1 MANVSFKRGLSTALS
16 NVAVEDGVFYL
27 TTDTNRLYVGQ
38 GSKLAELNQSVTTY
52 ATWAD
57 MEASAPKQKGQ
68 FYYAIQENVL
78 ACYLPELNKWQQIN
92 PDHNDNDDTYVSSL
106 SVGSA
111 DKSETGKLKYTI
123 TVDQRTKHQGKA
135 ETTVTPNITGKLEI
149 SSEDL
154 DAITPDITVGV
165 ASNAIAGNDNGF
177 VLKTTGT
184 GADADTNIAIVGG
197 DNVNISRSGNGK
209 TITIK
214 STDTNTTYNLLS
226 NAGDA
231 KITLHGSDNADRTV
245 SFVGAQQIE
254 VSGANEREIAI
265 KHKDSPVTA
274 GSYNSSTEISTDN
287 KFTVPSFTVDQQG
300 HITSASTNE
309 LTIPTP
315 HDTKTSIKSVSAGDD
330 GRIGITYAQ
339 DNEEHTVYSNADLYY
354 KITVDGTTET
364 TIKNQG
370 SLGKFYSSSKVD
382 ELIRQAAANMN
393 AMTYKGVVASDT
405 FADAVA
411 GAQKGDTY
419 KANGEIV
426 IGSQTTKTGD
436 LIIYKGDDL
445 ADGSAPANTD
455 FDVISSGDE
464 IDSQFELS
472 GTNNTIALTN
482 TTKDNTPAG
491 SVSVS
496 GTDGILA
503 QVTNNTLSIKHTNTI
518 ATGAGSV
525 GESSNVS
532 PAAGNSFTVP
542 SISYDAQGHI
552 TSASN
557 ITVTLP
563 ADRDTTYLL
572 GTTIG
577 DDNYD
582 AYINLTPAAGSGAAV
597 TSAKFKAGANIA
609 ITGSG
614 TKITVAHSGPGDA
627 TGNIVGNNTTTTLG
641 YSGTFKVPKITK
653 DVNGHIVSA
662 EDVELTLPKEVAIP
676 TIHYTGTTTKPK
688 DANRVIMSSSLTVG
702 NSAAKTYSPSIS
714 SSTLTLSANGNDI
727 TMDLEWGSF

>member
-16 NVAVEDGVFYL
+16 NITVEDGVFYL
-27 TTDTNRLYVGQ
+27 TTDTHRLYVGQ
-38 GSKLAELNQSVTTY
+38 GSNLAELNQSVTTY

-57 MEASAPKQKGQ
+57 MEANAPKQEGQ

-92 PDHNDNDDTYVSSL
+92 PDHNDNDDTYISSL

-111 DKSETGKLKYTI
+111 DKSENGKLKYTI
-123 TVDQRTKHQGKA
+123 TVGQKTKHQGKA
-135 ETTVTPNITGKLEI
+135 ETTVTPNITGQLEI

-154 DAITPDITVGV
+154 NAITPDITVGV

-254 VSGANEREIAI
+254 VSGANEHEIAI
-265 KHKDSPVTA
+265 KHKNSTVTA
-274 GSYNSSTEISTDN
+274 GNYNSSTKITNN

-315 HDTKTSIKSVSAGDD
+315 HDTKTSIKSISAGEN
-330 GRIGITYAQ
+330 GKITIVYAE
-339 DNEEHTVYSNADLYY
+339 DAEEHTVSSNADLYY

-370 SLGKFYSSSKVD
+370 SLGKFYSSDKVD

-405 FADAVA
+405 FATTVV

-426 IGSQTTKTGD
+426 IGSQTAKTGD

-445 ADGSAPANTD
+445 ADSSAPSNAN
-455 FDVISSGDE
+455 FDIIPSGDE
-464 IDSQFELS
+464 IDSQFALS
-472 GTNNTIALTN
+472 GTGNKIVLTN
-482 TTKDNTPAG
+482 TTSKNPAG

-496 GTDGILA
+496 GSNGINA
-503 QVTNNTLSIKHTNTI
+503 EVTGNTLSIKHTNAI
-518 ATGAGSV
+518 SAGSV
-525 GESSNVS
+525 GASSNVS
-532 PAAGNSFTVP
+532 PAAGESFTIP

-552 TSASN
+552 TSANN

-563 ADRDTTYLL
+563 ADKDTTYSL
-572 GTTIG
+572 GTAAG
-577 DDNYD
+577 DAKYN
-582 AYINLTPAAGSGAAV
+582 AYINLTQAGSSGAAV

-614 TKITVAHSGPGDA
+614 TEITVAHSGPGNA
-627 TGNIVGNNTTTTLG
+627 ISNVGNNTTTTLG
-641 YSGTFKVPKITK
+641 YSGKFKVPKITK
-653 DVNGHIVSA
+653 DANGHIVSF
-662 EDVELTLPKEVAIP
+662 EDIELTLPKEVAIP
-676 TIHYTGTTTKPK
+676 TMNYAGTTTLS
-688 DANRVIMSSSLTVG
+688 ANRVTMSSSLTVG
-702 NSAAKTYSPSIS
+702 GSAAQTYSPSIG
-714 SSTLTLSANGNDI
+714 SSTLKLSTNGNAI

>member
-38 GSKLAELNQSVTTY
+38 GSNLAELNQSVTTY

-57 MEASAPKQKGQ
+57 MEKNAPKQKGQ

-106 SVGSA
+106 TVA
-111 DKSETGKLKYTI
+111 PVDTSETGKLKYAITI
-123 TVDQRTKHQGKA
+123 GQKTKHQGKG
-135 ETTVTPNITGKLEI
+135 ESTVTPDITGQLEI
-149 SSEDL
+149 SSADL
-154 DAITPDITVGV
+154 NAIASHVAVGVAADAIT
-165 ASNAIAGNDNGF
+165 GNENGF
-177 VLKTTGT
+177 VLKTTGS

-197 DNVNISRSGNGK
+197 ENVNVGRSENGK

-214 STDTNTTYNLLS
+214 S
-226 NAGDA
+226 
-231 KITLHGSDNADRTV
+231 
-245 SFVGAQQIE
+245 
-254 VSGANEREIAI
+254 
-265 KHKDSPVTA
+265 
-274 GSYNSSTEISTDN
+274 
-287 KFTVPSFTVDQQG
+287 
-300 HITSASTNE
+300 
-309 LTIPTP
+309 
-315 HDTKTSIKSVSAGDD
+315 HDTKTSIKSVSAGND
-330 GRIGITYAQ
+330 GRIGVTYAQ
-339 DNEEHTVYSNADLYY
+339 DKEEHTVYSNAELYY

-364 TIKNQG
+364 TINNQG
-370 SLGKFYSSSKVD
+370 SLGKFYSSDKVD

-464 IDSQFELS
+464 IDSQFKLS

-482 TTKDNTPAG
+482 TTKGNTPAG

-496 GTDGILA
+496 GADGISA
-503 QVTNNTLSIKHTNTI
+503 EVAGNALSIKHTNAI
-518 ATGAGSV
+518 SAGSV
-525 GESSNVS
+525 GESGNVS
-532 PAAGNSFTVP
+532 PAAGNSFTIP

-557 ITVTLP
+557 VTVTLP

-582 AYINLTPAAGSGAAV
+582 AYINLTPAGSSGAGV

-614 TKITVAHSGPGDA
+614 TEITVAHSGPGDA
-627 TGNIVGNNTTTTLG
+627 TGNVIGNNTKTALD
-641 YSGTFKVPKITK
+641 YESKFIIPKITK
-653 DVNGHIVSA
+653 DANGHIVSA
-662 EDVELTLPKEVAIP
+662 EDVELTLPKAVAIP
-676 TIHYTGTTTKPK
+676 TISYAGTTTKPT

-702 NSAAKTYSPSIS
+702 NSAVKTYSPSIG
-714 SSTLTLSANGNDI
+714 SSTLKLSTDGDNI

>member
-16 NVAVEDGVFYL
+16 NVTVEDGVFYL

-38 GSKLAELNQSVTTY
+38 GSNLAELNQSVTTY

-57 MEASAPKQKGQ
+57 MEANAPKQKGQ

-92 PDHNDNDDTYVSSL
+92 PDHNDNDDTYISSFT
-106 SVGSA
+106 VA
-111 DKSETGKLKYTI
+111 PVDTSETGKLKYAITI
-123 TVDQRTKHQGKA
+123 GQKTKHHGKE
-135 ETTVTPNITGKLEI
+135 ETTVTPDITGQLEI
-149 SSEDL
+149 SSADL
-154 DAITPDITVGV
+154 NAIASHVAVGVAADAIT
-165 ASNAIAGNDNGF
+165 GNENGF
-177 VLKTTGT
+177 VLKTTGS
-184 GADADTNIAIVGG
+184 GADANTNIAIVGG
-197 DNVNISRSGNGK
+197 NNVNIGRSEDGK
-209 TITIK
+209 TITIN
-214 STDTNTTYNLLS
+214 STDNNTTYDLLS

-231 KITLHGSDNADRTV
+231 KITLHGSDNDDKTV

-300 HITSASTNE
+300 HITSATTNE
-309 LTIPTP
+309 LTIPAS
-315 HDTKTSIKSVSAGDD
+315 HDTKTSINSVSAGND
-330 GRIGITYAQ
+330 GKISITYAQ
-339 DNEEHTVYSNADLYY
+339 DKEEHTVYSNADLYY

-370 SLGKFYSSSKVD
+370 SLGKFYSSDKVD

-405 FADAVA
+405 FATTVA

-426 IGSQTTKTGD
+426 IGSQTAKTGD

-445 ADGSAPANTD
+445 ADGSAPENTD

-464 IDSQFELS
+464 IDSQFALS
-472 GTNNTIALTN
+472 GTGNAIVLTN
-482 TTKDNTPAG
+482 TTNKNNPAAG

-496 GTDGILA
+496 GADGISA
-503 QVTNNTLSIKHTNTI
+503 EVAGNALSIKHTNAI
-518 ATGAGSV
+518 SAGSV
-525 GESSNVS
+525 GESGNVS
-532 PAAGNSFTVP
+532 PAAGNSFTIP
-542 SISYDAQGHI
+542 NISYDAQGHI

-557 ITVTLP
+557 VTVTLP

-582 AYINLTPAAGSGAAV
+582 AYINLTPVGSSGEGV
-597 TSAKFKAGANIA
+597 TSAKFKAGANIV

-614 TKITVAHSGPGDA
+614 TEITVAHSGPGDA
-627 TGNIVGNNTTTTLG
+627 TSEVIGNNTKTTLG
-641 YSGTFKVPKITK
+641 YSGKFKVPKITK
-653 DVNGHIVSA
+653 DANGHIVSA
-662 EDVELTLPKEVAIP
+662 EDVELTLPEGVDYA
-676 TIHYTGTTTKPK
+676 GTTKL
-688 DANRVIMSSSLTVG
+688 DANRVTMSSSLTVG
-702 NSAAKTYSPSIS
+702 NSAAKTYSPSIG
-714 SSTLTLSANGNDI
+714 SSTLKLSANGNDI

>member
-16 NVAVEDGVFYL
+16 TVAVEDGVFYL

-135 ETTVTPNITGKLEI
+135 ETTVTPNITGQLEI

-214 STDTNTTYNLLS
+214 STDTNTTYDLLS

-231 KITLHGSDNADRTV
+231 NITLHGSDNADRTV

-265 KHKDSPVTA
+265 KHKDSPVTV
-274 GSYNSSTEISTDN
+274 GDYNSSIDGN
-287 KFTVPSFTVDQQG
+287 KITVPSFTVNQQG

-315 HDTKTSIKSVSAGDD
+315 HDTKTSITSVSAGDD
-330 GRIGITYAQ
+330 GRISIVYAQ

-354 KITVDGTTET
+354 KITVDGNTDTV
-364 TIKNQG
+364 INNQG
-370 SLGKFYSSSKVD
+370 SLGTFYSSSKVD

-405 FADAVA
+405 FATTVA

-426 IGSQTTKTGD
+426 IGNQTAKTGD

-455 FDVISSGDE
+455 FDIIPSGDE
-464 IDSQFELS
+464 IDSQFALS
-472 GTNNTIALTN
+472 GTGNKIVLTN
-482 TTKDNTPAG
+482 TTNKNPAG

-496 GTDGILA
+496 GSNGISA
-503 QVTNNTLSIKHTNTI
+503 KVTGNALSIEHTN
-518 ATGAGSV
+518 AVSAGSV

-532 PAAGNSFTVP
+532 PAAGKSFKIP

-552 TSASN
+552 TSANN

-563 ADRDTTYLL
+563 
-572 GTTIG
+572 
-577 DDNYD
+577 
-582 AYINLTPAAGSGAAV
+582 
-597 TSAKFKAGANIA
+597 KA
-609 ITGSG
+609 
-614 TKITVAHSGPGDA
+614 
-627 TGNIVGNNTTTTLG
+627 
-641 YSGTFKVPKITK
+641 
-653 DVNGHIVSA
+653 
-662 EDVELTLPKEVAIP
+662 VAIP
-676 TIHYTGTTTKPK
+676 KLSYAGTTTQPTGV
-688 DANRVIMSSSLTVG
+688 NRVTMSSSLTVG
-702 NSAAKTYSPSIS
+702 SAVKTYSPSIG
-714 SSTLTLSANGNDI
+714 SSTLKLSTSSTNSNDI
-727 TMDLEWGSF
+727 TIDLEWGSF

>member
-106 SVGSA
+106 NVGSA

-123 TVDQRTKHQGKA
+123 TVGQKTKHQGKA
-135 ETTVTPNITGKLEI
+135 ETTVTSNITGQLEI

-154 DAITPDITVGV
+154 NAIASNVAVGVKTDAIT
-165 ASNAIAGNDNGF
+165 GNENGL
-177 VLKTTGT
+177 VLKTTGG

-214 STDTNTTYNLLS
+214 STDTNTTYDLLS

-231 KITLHGSDNADRTV
+231 NITLHGSDNADRTV

-265 KHKDSPVTA
+265 KHKNSTVTA
-274 GSYNSSTEISTDN
+274 GNYNSSTKITNN

-309 LTIPTP
+309 LTIPAS
-315 HDTKTSIKSVSAGDD
+315 HDTKTSIKSVSAGND
-330 GRIGITYAQ
+330 GRISIVYAQ
-339 DNEEHTVYSNADLYY
+339 DKAEHTVSSNADLYY
-354 KITVDGTTET
+354 KITVDGDTET
-364 TIKNQG
+364 TINNQG

-405 FADAVA
+405 FAATVR

-426 IGSQTTKTGD
+426 IGSQTAKTGD

-445 ADGSAPANTD
+445 ADGSAPANAN
-455 FDVISSGDE
+455 FDIIPSGDE
-464 IDSQFELS
+464 IDSQFALS
-472 GTNNTIALTN
+472 GSNNKIVLTN
-482 TTKDNTPAG
+482 TTSKNTAG
-491 SVSVS
+491 FVNVS
-496 GTDGILA
+496 GSDGISA
-503 QVTNNTLSIKHTNTI
+503 QVSNNALSIKHTNEI
-518 ATGAGSV
+518 SAGSV

-532 PAAGNSFTVP
+532 PAAGTSFKIP

-552 TSASN
+552 TSANN

-563 ADRDTTYLL
+563 KDTTYSL
-572 GTTIG
+572 GTAAG
-577 DDNYD
+577 DAKYN
-582 AYINLTPAAGSGAAV
+582 AYINLTPATGSGAAV
-597 TSAKFKAGANIA
+597 TSAKFKAGANIE

-614 TKITVAHSGPGDA
+614 TEITVAHSDPGDA
-627 TGNIVGNNTTTTLG
+627 TGNVGNNTKTTLD

-653 DVNGHIVSA
+653 DANGHIVSA
-662 EDVELTLPKEVAIP
+662 EDITLTLPKAVAIP
-676 TIHYTGTTTKPK
+676 KINYKGETGLSN
-688 DANRVIMSSSLTVG
+688 NRVTMSSSLTVDT
-702 NSAAKTYSPSIS
+702 ATYTYSPSIG
-714 SSTLTLSANGNDI
+714 SSTLTLSTNGHAI

>member
-78 ACYLPELNKWQQIN
+78 ACYLPDLNKWQQIN

-123 TVDQRTKHQGKA
+123 TVGQKTKHQGKA
-135 ETTVTPNITGKLEI
+135 ETTVTSNITGQLEI

-154 DAITPDITVGV
+154 NAIASNVAVGVKTDAIT
-165 ASNAIAGNDNGF
+165 GNENGL
-177 VLKTTGT
+177 VLKTTGG

-214 STDTNTTYNLLS
+214 STDTNTTYDLLS

-231 KITLHGSDNADRTV
+231 NITLHGSDNADRTV

-254 VSGANEREIAI
+254 VSGANEHEIAI
-265 KHKDSPVTA
+265 KHKDSPVTD
-274 GSYNSSTEISTDN
+274 GSYNSSIDGN
-287 KFTVPSFTVDQQG
+287 KITVPSFTVDQQG

-315 HDTKTSIKSVSAGDD
+315 HDTKTSIKSVSAGND
-330 GRIGITYAQ
+330 GRIGIIYAQ

-370 SLGKFYSSSKVD
+370 SLGKFYSSDKVD

-405 FADAVA
+405 FATTVA

-426 IGSQTTKTGD
+426 IGSQTAKTGD

-464 IDSQFELS
+464 IDSQFALS
-472 GTNNTIALTN
+472 GANNAIVLTN

-503 QVTNNTLSIKHTNTI
+503 EVTGNALSIKHTNEI
-518 ATGAGSV
+518 SAGLV

-557 ITVTLP
+557 ITVKLP
-563 ADRDTTYLL
+563 ADKDTTYSL
-572 GTTIG
+572 GTAKG
-577 DDNYD
+577 DTQYG
-582 AYINLTPAAGSGAAV
+582 AYINLTPATGSGAAV
-597 TSAKFKAGANIA
+597 TSAKFKAGANIK

-614 TKITVAHSGPGDA
+614 TEITVAHIGPGDA
-627 TGNIVGNNTTTTLG
+627 TGNVIGNNTKTALDYG
-641 YSGTFKVPKITK
+641 NTFIVPKITK
-653 DVNGHIVSA
+653 DANGHIVNT
-662 EDVELTLPKEVAIP
+662 EDVALTLPKAVAIP
-676 TIHYTGTTTKPK
+676 KINYKGETGLSN
-688 DANRVIMSSSLTVG
+688 NRVTMSSSLTVDT
-702 NSAAKTYSPSIS
+702 ATYTYSPSIG
-714 SSTLTLSANGNDI
+714 SSTLTLSTNGHAI

>member
-16 NVAVEDGVFYL
+16 NITVEDGVFYL
-27 TTDTNRLYVGQ
+27 TTDTHRLYVGQ
-38 GSKLAELNQSVTTY
+38 GSNLAELNQSVTTY

-57 MEASAPKQKGQ
+57 MEANAPKQEGQ

-106 SVGSA
+106 DVGSA

-123 TVDQRTKHQGKA
+123 TVGQKTKHQGKA
-135 ETTVTPNITGKLEI
+135 ETTVTPITGKLEI
-149 SSEDL
+149 SSADL

-184 GADADTNIAIVGG
+184 GADAKTNVAIVGG
-197 DNVNISRSGNGK
+197 DNVNISRSGDGK

-214 STDTNTTYNLLS
+214 STDTNTTYDLLS

-231 KITLHGSDNADRTV
+231 NITLHGSDNADRTV

-265 KHKDSPVTA
+265 KHKNSTVTA
-274 GSYNSSTEISTDN
+274 GNYNSSTKITNN

-309 LTIPTP
+309 LTIPAS
-315 HDTKTSIKSVSAGDD
+315 HDTKTSIKSVSAGND
-330 GRIGITYAQ
+330 GRISIVYAQ
-339 DNEEHTVYSNADLYY
+339 DAAEHTVSSNAELYY
-354 KITVDGTTET
+354 KITVDGNTDTI
-364 TIKNQG
+364 IKNQG
-370 SLGKFYSSSKVD
+370 SLGTFYSSSKVD
-382 ELIRQAAANMN
+382 ELIRKAAANMN

-405 FADAVA
+405 FANAVA

-419 KANGEIV
+419 KANGQIV
-426 IGSQTTKTGD
+426 IGSQTAKTGD
-436 LIIYKGDDL
+436 LIIYKGNDL
-445 ADGSAPANTD
+445 ADGKAPANTD
-455 FDVISSGDE
+455 FDIIPSGDE
-464 IDSQFELS
+464 IDSQFALS
-472 GTNNTIALTN
+472 GSNNAIVLTN
-482 TTKDNTPAG
+482 TTSKNTAG

-496 GTDGILA
+496 GSNGISA
-503 QVTNNTLSIKHTNTI
+503 QVTGNALSIKHTNEI
-518 ATGAGSV
+518 SAGSV

-532 PAAGNSFTVP
+532 PAAGKSFKIP

-563 ADRDTTYLL
+563 ADKDTTYSL
-572 GTTIG
+572 GTAVG
-577 DDNYD
+577 DTQYD
-582 AYINLTPAAGSGAAV
+582 AYINLTPAGSSGAGV

-614 TKITVAHSGPGDA
+614 TEITVAHSGPGNA
-627 TGNIVGNNTTTTLG
+627 ISNVGNNTTTTLG
-641 YSGTFKVPKITK
+641 YSGKFKVPKITK
-653 DVNGHIVSA
+653 DANGHIVSF
-662 EDVELTLPKEVAIP
+662 EDIELTLPKEVAIP
-676 TIHYTGTTTKPK
+676 TMNYAGTTTLS
-688 DANRVIMSSSLTVG
+688 ANRVTMSSSLTVG
-702 NSAAKTYSPSIS
+702 GSAAQTYSPSIG
-714 SSTLTLSANGNDI
+714 SSTLKLSTNGNAI

>member
-16 NVAVEDGVFYL
+16 NVTVEDGVFYL

-123 TVDQRTKHQGKA
+123 TVGQKTKHQGKA
-135 ETTVTPNITGKLEI
+135 ETTVTPNITGQLEI

-154 DAITPDITVGV
+154 NAIASNVAVGVKTDAIT
-165 ASNAIAGNDNGF
+165 GNENGL
-177 VLKTTGT
+177 VLKTTGG

-214 STDTNTTYNLLS
+214 STDTNTTYDLLS

-231 KITLHGSDNADRTV
+231 NITLHGSDNADRTV

-265 KHKDSPVTA
+265 KHKNSTVTA
-274 GSYNSSTEISTDN
+274 GNYNSSTKITNN

-315 HDTKTSIKSVSAGDD
+315 HDTKTSIKSVSAGND
-330 GRIGITYAQ
+330 GRISIVYAQ
-339 DNEEHTVYSNADLYY
+339 DAEEHTVSSNAELYY
-354 KITVDGTTET
+354 KITVDNNTD
-364 TIKNQG
+364 TIVKNQG
-370 SLGKFYSSSKVD
+370 SLGTFYSSSKVD

-393 AMTYKGVVASDT
+393 AMTYKGVITSDN
-405 FADAVA
+405 FAATVV

-426 IGSQTTKTGD
+426 IGNQTAKTGD

-445 ADGSAPANTD
+445 ADGSAPANAN
-455 FDVISSGDE
+455 FDIIPSGDE
-464 IDSQFELS
+464 IDSQFALS
-472 GTNNTIALTN
+472 GSNNKIVLTN
-482 TTKDNTPAG
+482 TTSKNTAG
-491 SVSVS
+491 FVNVS
-496 GTDGILA
+496 GSDGISA
-503 QVTNNTLSIKHTNTI
+503 QVSNNALSIKHTNEI
-518 ATGAGSV
+518 SAGSV

-532 PAAGNSFTVP
+532 PAAGTSFKIP

-552 TSASN
+552 KSANN

-563 ADRDTTYLL
+563 KDTTYSL
-572 GTTIG
+572 GTAAG
-577 DDNYD
+577 DAKYN
-582 AYINLTPAAGSGAAV
+582 AYINLTPATGSGAAV

-609 ITGSG
+609 ITGTG
-614 TKITVAHSGPGDA
+614 TEITVAHSDPGDA
-627 TGNIVGNNTTTTLG
+627 TSDVIGNNTTTTLSYNG
-641 YSGTFKVPKITK
+641 KFKVPKITK
-653 DVNGHIVSA
+653 DANGHIVSF
-662 EDVELTLPKEVAIP
+662 EDIVLTLPKEVAIP
-676 TIHYTGTTTKPK
+676 KINYKGETGLSN
-688 DANRVIMSSSLTVG
+688 NRVTMSSSLTVDT
-702 NSAAKTYSPSIS
+702 ATYTYSPSIG
-714 SSTLTLSANGNDI
+714 SSTLTLSTNGHAI

>member
-52 ATWAD
+52 ATWAA
-57 MEASAPKQKGQ
+57 MEASAPKQEGQ

-78 ACYLPELNKWQQIN
+78 ACYLPDLNKWQQIN

-123 TVDQRTKHQGKA
+123 TVGQKTKHQGKA
-135 ETTVTPNITGKLEI
+135 ETTVTPNITGQLEI

-154 DAITPDITVGV
+154 NAIASNIAVGVKTDAIT
-165 ASNAIAGNDNGF
+165 GNENGL
-177 VLKTTGT
+177 VLKTTGG
-184 GADADTNIAIVGG
+184 GADADTNVAIVGG

-214 STDTNTTYNLLS
+214 STDTNTTYDLLS

-231 KITLHGSDNADRTV
+231 NITLHGSDNADRTV

-265 KHKDSPVTA
+265 KHKNSTVTA
-274 GSYNSSTEISTDN
+274 GNYNSSTKITNN

-309 LTIPTP
+309 LTIPAS
-315 HDTKTSIKSVSAGDD
+315 HDTKTSIKSVSAGND
-330 GRIGITYAQ
+330 GRISIVYAQ
-339 DNEEHTVYSNADLYY
+339 DAAEHTVSSNAELYY
-354 KITVDGTTET
+354 KITVDGNTDTVV
-364 TIKNQG
+364 KNQG
-370 SLGKFYSSSKVD
+370 SLGTFYSSSKVD

-405 FADAVA
+405 FANAVA

-419 KANGEIV
+419 KANGQIV
-426 IGSQTTKTGD
+426 IGSQTAKTGD
-436 LIIYKGDDL
+436 LIIYKGNDL
-445 ADGSAPANTD
+445 ADGKAPANTD
-455 FDVISSGDE
+455 FDIIPSGDE
-464 IDSQFELS
+464 IDSQFALS
-472 GTNNTIALTN
+472 GTGNKIVLTN
-482 TTKDNTPAG
+482 TTSKNTAG

-496 GTDGILA
+496 GSNGISA
-503 QVTNNTLSIKHTNTI
+503 QVTGNALSIKHTNEI
-518 ATGAGSV
+518 SAGSV

-532 PAAGNSFTVP
+532 PAAGTSFKIP

-552 TSASN
+552 KSANN

-563 ADRDTTYLL
+563 KDTTYSL
-572 GTTIG
+572 GTAAG
-577 DDNYD
+577 DAKHD
-582 AYINLTPAAGSGAAV
+582 AYINLTPATGSGAAV
-597 TSAKFKAGANIA
+597 TSAKFKAGANIK

-614 TKITVAHSGPGDA
+614 TEITVAHIGPGDA
-627 TGNIVGNNTTTTLG
+627 TGNVIGNNTKTALDYG
-641 YSGTFKVPKITK
+641 NTFIVPKITK
-653 DVNGHIVSA
+653 DANGHIVNT
-662 EDVELTLPKEVAIP
+662 EDVVLTLPEAVAIP
-676 TIHYTGTTTKPK
+676 KINYKGETGLSN
-688 DANRVIMSSSLTVG
+688 NRVTMSSSLTVDT
-702 NSAAKTYSPSIS
+702 ATYTYSPSIG
-714 SSTLTLSANGNDI
+714 SSTLTLSTNGHAI

>member
-38 GSKLAELNQSVTTY
+38 GSNLAELNQSVTTY
-52 ATWAD
+52 ATWED
-57 MEASAPKQKGQ
+57 MEANAPKQKGQ

-92 PDHNDNDDTYVSSL
+92 PDHNDNDDTYISSL
-106 SVGSA
+106 TVA
-111 DKSETGKLKYTI
+111 PVDKSETGKLKYTI
-123 TVDQRTKHQGKA
+123 TVGQKTKHQGKA
-135 ETTVTPNITGKLEI
+135 ETSVTPNITGQFEI

-154 DAITPDITVGV
+154 NAIASNVAVGIKTDAITG
-165 ASNAIAGNDNGF
+165 NENGIA
-177 VLKTTGT
+177 LKTTGG
-184 GADADTNIAIVGG
+184 GADADTNIAIIGG
-197 DNVNISRSGNGK
+197 DNVNISRSENGK

-214 STDTNTTYNLLS
+214 STDNNTTYDLLS

-231 KITLHGSDNADRTV
+231 KITLHGSDNDDKTV

-300 HITSASTNE
+300 HITSATTNE
-309 LTIPTP
+309 LTIPAS
-315 HDTKTSIKSVSAGDD
+315 HDTKTSIKSVSAGND
-330 GRIGITYAQ
+330 GRIGVTYAQ
-339 DNEEHTVYSNADLYY
+339 DKEEHTVYSNADLYY

-364 TIKNQG
+364 TINNQG
-370 SLGKFYSSSKVD
+370 SLGKFYSSDKVD

-393 AMTYKGVVASDT
+393 AMTYKGVITSDSFT
-405 FADAVA
+405 TKVK

-426 IGSQTTKTGD
+426 IGSQTAKTGD
-436 LIIYKGDDL
+436 LIIYNGDDL
-445 ADGSAPANTD
+445 ATDGIPDNAN
-455 FDVISSGDE
+455 FDVIPSGDE

-472 GTNNTIALTN
+472 GANNAIVLTN
-482 TTKDNTPAG
+482 TTSKNTAG
-491 SVSVS
+491 SVNVI
-496 GTDGILA
+496 GADGINA
-503 QVTNNTLSIKHTNTI
+503 EVTGNTLSIKHTNTI

-525 GESSNVS
+525 GEDNNVT
-532 PAAGNSFTVP
+532 PAAGETLKIP

-552 TSASN
+552 TNASDVT
-557 ITVTLP
+557 ITLP
-563 ADRDTTYLL
+563 ADKDTTYSL
-572 GTTIG
+572 GSAVG

-582 AYINLTPAAGSGAAV
+582 AYINLTPSGSSGEGV

-614 TKITVAHSGPGDA
+614 TEITVAHSGPGDA
-627 TGNIVGNNTTTTLG
+627 IGNVVGNNTETTLG

-653 DVNGHIVSA
+653 DANGHIVSF
-662 EDVELTLPKEVAIP
+662 EDIVLTLPQEVAIP
-676 TIHYTGTTTKPK
+676 TISYAGTTTKST

-702 NSAAKTYSPSIS
+702 NSAVKTYSPSIG
-714 SSTLTLSANGNDI
+714 SSTIKLSTDGDNI

>member
-16 NVAVEDGVFYL
+16 NVTVEDGVFYL

-38 GSKLAELNQSVTTY
+38 GSNLAELNQSVTTY

-57 MEASAPKQKGQ
+57 MEANAPKQKGQ

-92 PDHNDNDDTYVSSL
+92 PDHNDNDDTYISSL
-106 SVGSA
+106 TVA
-111 DKSETGKLKYTI
+111 PVDKSETGKLKYTI
-123 TVDQRTKHQGKA
+123 TVGQKTKHHGKE
-135 ETTVTPNITGKLEI
+135 ETTVTPDITGQFEI

-154 DAITPDITVGV
+154 NAIASNVAVGVKTDAIT
-165 ASNAIAGNDNGF
+165 GNENGL
-177 VLKTTGT
+177 VLKTTGG

-197 DNVNISRSGNGK
+197 DNVNISRSENGK
-209 TITIK
+209 TITIN
-214 STDTNTTYNLLS
+214 STDTNTTYDLLS

-254 VSGANEREIAI
+254 VSGTNEREIAI

-274 GSYNSSTEISTDN
+274 GSYNSSIEGN
-287 KFTVPSFTVDQQG
+287 KITVPSFTVDQQG
-300 HITSASTNE
+300 HITSTSPNE
-309 LTIPTP
+309 LTIPES
-315 HDTKTSIKSVSAGDD
+315 HDTKTSITSVSAGND
-330 GRIGITYAQ
+330 GRISIVYAQ
-339 DNEEHTVYSNADLYY
+339 DTAEHTVSSNAELYY
-354 KITVDGTTET
+354 KITVDGNTET
-364 TIKNQG
+364 TINNQG

-405 FADAVA
+405 FATTVA

-419 KANGEIV
+419 KANGEIA
-426 IGSQTTKTGD
+426 IGSQTAKTGD

-445 ADGSAPANTD
+445 ADGGHPENTD
-455 FDVISSGDE
+455 FDVIPSGDE
-464 IDSQFELS
+464 IDSQFALS
-472 GTNNTIALTN
+472 GTGNAIVLTN

-503 QVTNNTLSIKHTNTI
+503 EVTSNALSIKHTNAI

-525 GESSNVS
+525 GEDNNVS
-532 PAAGNSFTVP
+532 PAAGASFKIP

-557 ITVTLP
+557 VTVTLP

-582 AYINLTPAAGSGAAV
+582 AYINLTPAGSSGAGV

-614 TKITVAHSGPGDA
+614 TEITVAHSGPGDA
-627 TGNIVGNNTTTTLG
+627 TSDVIGNNTKTTLG
-641 YSGTFKVPKITK
+641 YSGKFKVPKITK
-653 DVNGHIVSA
+653 DANGHIVNF
-662 EDVELTLPKEVAIP
+662 EDIELTLPEGVDYA
-676 TIHYTGTTTKPK
+676 GTTTLN
-688 DANRVIMSSSLTVG
+688 ANRVTMSSSLTVG
-702 NSAAKTYSPSIS
+702 NSAAKTYSPSIG
-714 SSTLTLSANGNDI
+714 SSTLTLSNDGNAI

>member
-106 SVGSA
+106 NVGSA

-123 TVDQRTKHQGKA
+123 TVGQKTKHQGKA
-135 ETTVTPNITGKLEI
+135 ETTVTSNITGQLEI

-154 DAITPDITVGV
+154 NAIASNVAVGVKTDAIT
-165 ASNAIAGNDNGF
+165 GNENGL
-177 VLKTTGT
+177 VLKTTGG

-214 STDTNTTYNLLS
+214 STDTNTTYDLLS

-231 KITLHGSDNADRTV
+231 NITLHGSDNADRTV

-265 KHKDSPVTA
+265 KHKNSTVTA
-274 GSYNSSTEISTDN
+274 GNYNSSTKITNN

-309 LTIPTP
+309 LTIPAS
-315 HDTKTSIKSVSAGDD
+315 HDTKTSIKSVSAGND
-330 GRIGITYAQ
+330 GRISIVYAQ
-339 DNEEHTVYSNADLYY
+339 DAEEHTVSSNAELYY
-354 KITVDGTTET
+354 KITVDNNTDTI
-364 TIKNQG
+364 IKNQG
-370 SLGKFYSSSKVD
+370 SLGTFYSSSKVD

-405 FADAVA
+405 FAATVR

-426 IGSQTTKTGD
+426 IGSQTAKTGD

-445 ADGSAPANTD
+445 ADGSAPANAN
-455 FDVISSGDE
+455 FDIIPSGDE
-464 IDSQFELS
+464 IDSQFALS
-472 GTNNTIALTN
+472 GSNNKIVLTN
-482 TTKDNTPAG
+482 TTNKNTAG
-491 SVSVS
+491 YVSVS
-496 GTDGILA
+496 GSNGISA
-503 QVTNNTLSIKHTNTI
+503 QVSNNALSIKHTNEI
-518 ATGAGSV
+518 SAGSV

-532 PAAGNSFTVP
+532 PAAGTSFKIP

-552 TSASN
+552 KSANN

-563 ADRDTTYLL
+563 KDTTYSL
-572 GTTIG
+572 GTAAG
-577 DDNYD
+577 DAKYN
-582 AYINLTPAAGSGAAV
+582 AYINLTPATGSGAAV

-609 ITGSG
+609 ITGTG
-614 TKITVAHSGPGDA
+614 TEITVAHSDPGDA
-627 TGNIVGNNTTTTLG
+627 TGNVGNNTKTTLD

-653 DVNGHIVSA
+653 DANGHIVSA
-662 EDVELTLPKEVAIP
+662 EDITLTLPKAVAIP
-676 TIHYTGTTTKPK
+676 KINYKGETGLSN
-688 DANRVIMSSSLTVG
+688 NRVTMSSSLTVDT
-702 NSAAKTYSPSIS
+702 ATYTYSPSIG
-714 SSTLTLSANGNDI
+714 SSTLTLSTNGHAI

>member
-16 NVAVEDGVFYL
+16 NVTVEDGVFYL

-38 GSKLAELNQSVTTY
+38 GSNLAELNQSVTTY

-57 MEASAPKQKGQ
+57 MEANAPKQKGQ

-92 PDHNDNDDTYVSSL
+92 PDHNDNDDTYISSFT
-106 SVGSA
+106 VA
-111 DKSETGKLKYTI
+111 PVDTSETGKLKYAITI
-123 TVDQRTKHQGKA
+123 GQKTKHQGKG
-135 ETTVTPNITGKLEI
+135 ESTVTPDITGQLEI
-149 SSEDL
+149 SSADL
-154 DAITPDITVGV
+154 NAIASHVAVGVAADAIT
-165 ASNAIAGNDNGF
+165 GNENGF
-177 VLKTTGT
+177 VLKTTGS
-184 GADADTNIAIVGG
+184 GADADTNIAIIGG
-197 DNVNISRSGNGK
+197 NNVNVGRSEDGK
-209 TITIK
+209 TITIN
-214 STDTNTTYNLLS
+214 STDNNTTYDLLS

-231 KITLHGSDNADRTV
+231 KITLHGSDNDDKTV

-265 KHKDSPVTA
+265 KHKDSSVTA

-300 HITSASTNE
+300 HITSATTNE
-309 LTIPTP
+309 LTIPAS
-315 HDTKTSIKSVSAGDD
+315 HDTKTSIKSVSAGND
-330 GRIGITYAQ
+330 GRIGVTYAQ
-339 DNEEHTVYSNADLYY
+339 DKEEHTVYSNAELYY
-354 KITVDGTTET
+354 KITVDGETET
-364 TIKNQG
+364 TINNQG

-405 FADAVA
+405 FATTVA

-426 IGSQTTKTGD
+426 IGSQTAKTGD

-445 ADGSAPANTD
+445 ADGSAPENTD
-455 FDVISSGDE
+455 FDVIPSGDE
-464 IDSQFELS
+464 IDSQFALS
-472 GTNNTIALTN
+472 GTGNAIVLTN
-482 TTKDNTPAG
+482 TTNKNNPAAG

-496 GTDGILA
+496 GTDGISA
-503 QVTNNTLSIKHTNTI
+503 EVTNNALSIKHTNAI
-518 ATGAGSV
+518 SAGSV
-525 GESSNVS
+525 GESGNVS
-532 PAAGNSFTVP
+532 PAAGNSFTIP

-557 ITVTLP
+557 VTVTLP

-577 DDNYD
+577 DNNYD
-582 AYINLTPAAGSGAAV
+582 AYINLTPVGSSGAGV

-614 TKITVAHSGPGDA
+614 TEITVAHSGPGSA
-627 TGNIVGNNTTTTLG
+627 TSDIVGNNTKTTLD

-653 DVNGHIVSA
+653 DANGHIVSF
-662 EDVELTLPKEVAIP
+662 EDITLTLPEAVDYA
-676 TIHYTGTTTKPK
+676 GTTTLK
-688 DANRVIMSSSLTVG
+688 ANRVTMSSSLTVG
-702 NSAAKTYSPSIS
+702 NSAVKSYAPSIG
-714 SSTLTLSANGNDI
+714 SSTLTLSTDGNAI

>member
-78 ACYLPELNKWQQIN
+78 ACYLPDLNKWQQIN

-123 TVDQRTKHQGKA
+123 TVGQKTKHQGKA
-135 ETTVTPNITGKLEI
+135 ETTVTSNITGKLEI

-177 VLKTTGT
+177 VLKTTGN

-214 STDTNTTYNLLS
+214 STDTNTTYDLLS

-254 VSGANEREIAI
+254 VSGANDREIAI
-265 KHKDSPVTA
+265 KHKDSSVNH
-274 GSYNSSTEISTDN
+274 GDYNSSIDGN
-287 KFTVPSFTVDQQG
+287 KITVPSFTVDQQG

-315 HDTKTSIKSVSAGDD
+315 HDTKTSITSVSAGND

-339 DNEEHTVYSNADLYY
+339 DNAEQTVYSNADLYY

-405 FADAVA
+405 FATTVA

-426 IGSQTTKTGD
+426 IGSQTAKTGD

-464 IDSQFELS
+464 IDSQFALS
-472 GTNNTIALTN
+472 GSNNKIVLTN

-496 GTDGILA
+496 GTDGISA
-503 QVTNNTLSIKHTNTI
+503 EVTGNTLSIKHTNTI

-532 PAAGNSFTVP
+532 PAAGKSFKIP

-563 ADRDTTYLL
+563 
-572 GTTIG
+572 
-577 DDNYD
+577 
-582 AYINLTPAAGSGAAV
+582 
-597 TSAKFKAGANIA
+597 
-609 ITGSG
+609 
-614 TKITVAHSGPGDA
+614 
-627 TGNIVGNNTTTTLG
+627 
-641 YSGTFKVPKITK
+641 
-653 DVNGHIVSA
+653 
-662 EDVELTLPKEVAIP
+662 KEVVIP
-676 TIHYTGTTTKPK
+676 TISYAGTTTQPTGV
-688 DANRVIMSSSLTVG
+688 NRVTMSSSLTVG
-702 NSAAKTYSPSIS
+702 SAVKTYSPSIG
-714 SSTLTLSANGNDI
+714 SSTLKLSTSSTNSNDI
-727 TMDLEWGSF
+727 TIDLEWGSF

>member
-106 SVGSA
+106 SIASA

-123 TVDQRTKHQGKA
+123 TVGQKTKHQGKA
-135 ETTVTPNITGKLEI
+135 ETTVTPNITGQLEI

-154 DAITPDITVGV
+154 NAIASNVAVGVKTDAIT
-165 ASNAIAGNDNGF
+165 GNENGL
-177 VLKTTGT
+177 VLKTTGG

-214 STDTNTTYNLLS
+214 STDTNTTYDLLS

-231 KITLHGSDNADRTV
+231 NITLHGSDNADRTV

-265 KHKDSPVTA
+265 KHKNSTVTA
-274 GSYNSSTEISTDN
+274 GNYNSSTKITNN

-309 LTIPTP
+309 LTIPAS
-315 HDTKTSIKSVSAGDD
+315 HDTKTSIKSISAGND
-330 GRIGITYAQ
+330 GRINIVYAQ
-339 DNEEHTVYSNADLYY
+339 DTAEQTVSSNAELYY
-354 KITVDGTTET
+354 KITVDDNTDTI
-364 TIKNQG
+364 IKNQG
-370 SLGKFYSSSKVD
+370 SLGTFYSSSKVD

-393 AMTYKGVVASDT
+393 AMTYKGVITSDN
-405 FADAVA
+405 FAATVV

-426 IGSQTTKTGD
+426 IGNQTAKTGD

-445 ADGSAPANTD
+445 ADGSAPANAN
-455 FDVISSGDE
+455 FDIIPSGDE
-464 IDSQFELS
+464 IDSQFALS
-472 GTNNTIALTN
+472 GSNNKIVLTN
-482 TTKDNTPAG
+482 TTSKNTAG
-491 SVSVS
+491 FVNVS
-496 GTDGILA
+496 GSDGILA
-503 QVTNNTLSIKHTNTI
+503 QVSNNALSIKHTNAI
-518 ATGAGSV
+518 SAGSV

-532 PAAGNSFTVP
+532 PAAGKSFKIP

-563 ADRDTTYLL
+563 ADKDTTYSL
-572 GTTIG
+572 GTAAG
-577 DDNYD
+577 DTQYN
-582 AYINLTPAAGSGAAV
+582 AYINLTQAGSSGAAV

-614 TKITVAHSGPGDA
+614 TEITVAHSRPGDA
-627 TGNIVGNNTTTTLG
+627 TSNVGNNTKTTLD

-653 DVNGHIVSA
+653 DANGHIVSA
-662 EDVELTLPKEVAIP
+662 EDVELTLPNAIAIP
-676 TIHYTGTTTKPK
+676 TINYKGETKL
-688 DANRVIMSSSLTVG
+688 ASNRVTMSSSLTVG
-702 NSAAKTYSPSIS
+702 GSAVQTYSPSIG
-714 SSTLTLSANGNDI
+714 SSTLTLSTSSTNSNDI
-727 TMDLEWGSF
+727 TIDLEWGSF

>member
-16 NVAVEDGVFYL
+16 NITVEDGVFYL
-27 TTDTNRLYVGQ
+27 TTDTHRLYVGQ
-38 GSKLAELNQSVTTY
+38 GSNLAELNQSVTTY

-57 MEASAPKQKGQ
+57 MEANAPKQEGQ

-78 ACYLPELNKWQQIN
+78 ACYLPDLNKWQQIN

-123 TVDQRTKHQGKA
+123 TVGQKTKHQGKA
-135 ETTVTPNITGKLEI
+135 ETTVTPNITGQLEI

-154 DAITPDITVGV
+154 NAIASNIAVGVKTDAIT
-165 ASNAIAGNDNGF
+165 GNENGL
-177 VLKTTGT
+177 VLKTTGG

-214 STDTNTTYNLLS
+214 STDTNTTYDLLS

-231 KITLHGSDNADRTV
+231 NITLHGSDNADRTV

-265 KHKDSPVTA
+265 KHKNSTVTD
-274 GSYNSSTEISTDN
+274 GDYNSSIDGN
-287 KFTVPSFTVDQQG
+287 KITVPSFTVDKQG

-315 HDTKTSIKSVSAGDD
+315 HDTKTSITSVSAGND

-339 DNEEHTVYSNADLYY
+339 DNAEQTVYSNAELYY
-354 KITVDGTTET
+354 KITVDGNTDTI
-364 TIKNQG
+364 IKNQG
-370 SLGKFYSSSKVD
+370 SLGTFYSSSKVD

-393 AMTYKGVVASDT
+393 AMTYKGVITSDN
-405 FADAVA
+405 FAATVV

-426 IGSQTTKTGD
+426 IGSQTAKTGD
-436 LIIYKGDDL
+436 LIIYKGNDL
-445 ADGSAPANTD
+445 ADGKAPANTD
-455 FDVISSGDE
+455 FDIIPSGDE
-464 IDSQFELS
+464 IDSQFALS
-472 GTNNTIALTN
+472 GTGNAIVLTN
-482 TTKDNTPAG
+482 TTSKNTAG

-496 GTDGILA
+496 GSNGISA
-503 QVTNNTLSIKHTNTI
+503 QVAGNALTIKHTN
-518 ATGAGSV
+518 AVSAGSV

-532 PAAGNSFTVP
+532 PAAGNSFKIP

-563 ADRDTTYLL
+563 ADKDTTYSL
-572 GTTIG
+572 GTAAG
-577 DDNYD
+577 DTQYS
-582 AYINLTPAAGSGAAV
+582 AYINLTPATGSGAAV

-614 TKITVAHSGPGDA
+614 SNISVAHSGPGSA
-627 TGNIVGNNTTTTLG
+627 TGNVGNNTTTTLN

-653 DVNGHIVSA
+653 DANGHIVSF
-662 EDVELTLPKEVAIP
+662 EDITLTLPKAVAIP
-676 TIHYTGTTTKPK
+676 TISYAGTTTKSTE
-688 DANRVIMSSSLTVG
+688 ANRVTMSSSLTVG
-702 NSAAKTYSPSIS
+702 SAVKTYSPSIG
-714 SSTLTLSANGNDI
+714 SSTLKLSTSSTNSNDI
-727 TMDLEWGSF
+727 TIDLEWGSF

>member
-16 NVAVEDGVFYL
+16 NITVEDGVFYL
-27 TTDTNRLYVGQ
+27 TTDTHRLYVGQ
-38 GSKLAELNQSVTTY
+38 GSNLAELNQSVTTY

-57 MEASAPKQKGQ
+57 MEANAPKQEGQ

-123 TVDQRTKHQGKA
+123 TVGQKTKHQGKA
-135 ETTVTPNITGKLEI
+135 ETTVTPNITGQLEI

-154 DAITPDITVGV
+154 NAIASNIAVGVKTDAIT
-165 ASNAIAGNDNGF
+165 GNENGLI
-177 VLKTTGT
+177 LKTTGG

-197 DNVNISRSGNGK
+197 DNVNISRSGDGK

-214 STDTNTTYNLLS
+214 STDTNTTYDLLS

-231 KITLHGSDNADRTV
+231 NITLHGSDNADRTV

-265 KHKDSPVTA
+265 KHKNSTVTA
-274 GSYNSSTEISTDN
+274 GDYNSSTKITNN

-315 HDTKTSIKSVSAGDD
+315 HDTKTSIKSVSAGND
-330 GRIGITYAQ
+330 GRISIVYAQ
-339 DNEEHTVYSNADLYY
+339 DAAEHTVSSNAELYY
-354 KITVDGTTET
+354 KITVDGNTDTI
-364 TIKNQG
+364 IKNQG
-370 SLGKFYSSSKVD
+370 SLGTFYSSSKVD

-393 AMTYKGVVASDT
+393 AMTYKGVITSDN
-405 FADAVA
+405 FAATVV

-419 KANGEIV
+419 KASGEIV
-426 IGSQTTKTGD
+426 IGSQTAKTGD

-445 ADGSAPANTD
+445 ADSSAPANTD
-455 FDVISSGDE
+455 FDIIPSGDE
-464 IDSQFELS
+464 IDSQFALS
-472 GTNNTIALTN
+472 GNNNKIVLTN
-482 TTKDNTPAG
+482 TTSKNTAG
-491 SVSVS
+491 YVSVS
-496 GTDGILA
+496 GSNGISA
-503 QVTNNTLSIKHTNTI
+503 EVTGNALSIKHTNEI
-518 ATGAGSV
+518 SAGSV
-525 GESSNVS
+525 GASSNVS
-532 PAAGNSFTVP
+532 PAAGESFTIP

-557 ITVTLP
+557 VTVTLP
-563 ADRDTTYLL
+563 ADKDTTYSL
-572 GTTIG
+572 GTAVG
-577 DDNYD
+577 DAQND
-582 AYINLTPAAGSGAAV
+582 AYINLTPAGSSGAGT
-597 TSAKFKAGANIA
+597 TSAKFKAGANIK

-614 TKITVAHSGPGDA
+614 DKITVAHIGPGSA
-627 TGNIVGNNTTTTLG
+627 TGNVGNNTKTTLD

-653 DVNGHIVSA
+653 DANGHIVSA
-662 EDVELTLPKEVAIP
+662 EDIELTLPNAVAIP
-676 TIHYTGTTTKPK
+676 TMNYAGTTTLA
-688 DANRVIMSSSLTVG
+688 ANRVTMSSSLTVG
-702 NSAAKTYSPSIS
+702 GSAAQTYSPSIG
-714 SSTLTLSANGNDI
+714 SSTLKLSTNGNAI

>member
-16 NVAVEDGVFYL
+16 NITVEDGVFYL
-27 TTDTNRLYVGQ
+27 TTDTHRLYVGQ
-38 GSKLAELNQSVTTY
+38 GSNLAELNQSVTTY

-57 MEASAPKQKGQ
+57 MEANAPKQEGQ

-92 PDHNDNDDTYVSSL
+92 PDHNDNDDTYISSL

-111 DKSETGKLKYTI
+111 DKSENGKLKYTI
-123 TVDQRTKHQGKA
+123 TVSQKTKHQGKA
-135 ETTVTPNITGKLEI
+135 ETTVTPNITGQFEI

-154 DAITPDITVGV
+154 NAIASNVAVGIKTDAIT
-165 ASNAIAGNDNGF
+165 GNENGI
-177 VLKTTGT
+177 VLKTTGG

-197 DNVNISRSGNGK
+197 DNVNVGRSENGK
-209 TITIK
+209 TITIN
-214 STDTNTTYNLLS
+214 STDTNTTYDLLS
-226 NAGDA
+226 NADDA

-265 KHKDSPVTA
+265 KHKNSTVTA
-274 GSYNSSTEISTDN
+274 GNYNSSTKITNN

-315 HDTKTSIKSVSAGDD
+315 HDTKTSIKSVSAGND
-330 GRIGITYAQ
+330 GRISIVYAQ

-354 KITVDGTTET
+354 KITVDGNTA
-364 TIKNQG
+364 IINNQG
-370 SLGKFYSSSKVD
+370 SLGTFYSSSKVN

-405 FADAVA
+405 FATTVA

-426 IGSQTTKTGD
+426 IGSQTAKTGD

-455 FDVISSGDE
+455 FDVIPSGDE
-464 IDSQFELS
+464 IDSQFALS
-472 GTNNTIALTN
+472 GTGNKIVLIN

-496 GTDGILA
+496 GTDGISA
-503 QVTNNTLSIKHTNTI
+503 EVTNNALSIKHTNTVK
-518 ATGAGSV
+518 AGSV

-532 PAAGNSFTVP
+532 PAAGNSFTIP
-542 SISYDAQGHI
+542 SITYDAQGHI
-552 TSASN
+552 KSASN

-563 ADRDTTYLL
+563 KDTTYSL
-572 GTTIG
+572 GTAAG
-577 DDNYD
+577 DTQYN
-582 AYINLTPAAGSGAAV
+582 AYINLTPATGSGAAV

-609 ITGSG
+609 ITSSSENG
-614 TKITVAHSGPGDA
+614 ITVAHSGPGNV
-627 TGNIVGNNTTTTLG
+627 TGNAIGNNTKTTLG

-653 DVNGHIVSA
+653 DANGHIVSA
-662 EDVELTLPKEVAIP
+662 EDVELTLPKAVAIP
-676 TIHYTGTTTKPK
+676 TISYAGTTTQPTGV
-688 DANRVIMSSSLTVG
+688 NRVTMSSSLTVG
-702 NSAAKTYSPSIS
+702 SATKTYSPSIG
-714 SSTLTLSANGNDI
+714 SSTLKLSTSSTNSNDI
-727 TMDLEWGSF
+727 TIDLEWGSF

>member
-16 NVAVEDGVFYL
+16 NVTVEDGVFYL

-38 GSKLAELNQSVTTY
+38 GNNLAELNQSVTTY

-57 MEASAPKQKGQ
+57 MEANAPKQKGQ

-92 PDHNDNDDTYVSSL
+92 PDHNDNDDTYISSL
-106 SVGSA
+106 TVA
-111 DKSETGKLKYTI
+111 PVDKSETGKLKYTI
-123 TVDQRTKHQGKA
+123 TVGQKTKHHGKE
-135 ETTVTPNITGKLEI
+135 ETTVTPDITGQFEI

-154 DAITPDITVGV
+154 
-165 ASNAIAGNDNGF
+165 NAIASNVAVGVKTDAIVGNENGL
-177 VLKTTGT
+177 VLKTTGG

-197 DNVNISRSGNGK
+197 DNVNVGRSEDGK
-209 TITIK
+209 TITIS
-214 STDTNTTYNLLS
+214 STDNNTTYDLLS

-231 KITLHGSDNADRTV
+231 KITLHGSDNANRTV

-265 KHKDSPVTA
+265 KHKDSSVNP
-274 GSYNSSTEISTDN
+274 GDYNSSIDGN
-287 KFTVPSFTVDQQG
+287 KITVPSFTVDQQG
-300 HITSASTNE
+300 HITSASPNE
-309 LTIPTP
+309 LTIPES
-315 HDTKTSIKSVSAGDD
+315 HDTKTSIESVSAGND
-330 GRIGITYAQ
+330 GRISIVYAQ
-339 DNEEHTVYSNADLYY
+339 DKEEHTVYSNADLYY

-370 SLGKFYSSSKVD
+370 SLGKFYSSDKVD

-405 FADAVA
+405 FATTVA

-426 IGSQTTKTGD
+426 IGSQTAKTGD

-464 IDSQFELS
+464 IDSQFALS
-472 GTNNTIALTN
+472 GTGNAIVLTN

-496 GTDGILA
+496 GADGILA
-503 QVTNNTLSIKHTNTI
+503 EVAGNALSIKHTNAI
-518 ATGAGSV
+518 SAGSV
-525 GESSNVS
+525 GESGNVS
-532 PAAGNSFTVP
+532 PAAGNSFTIP

-557 ITVTLP
+557 VTVTLP

-582 AYINLTPAAGSGAAV
+582 AYINLTPVGSSGAGV

-614 TKITVAHSGPGDA
+614 TEITIAHSGPGDA
-627 TGNIVGNNTTTTLG
+627 TGNVVGNNTKTTLS
-641 YSGTFKVPKITK
+641 YSGKFKVPKITK
-653 DVNGHIVSA
+653 DANGHIVSA
-662 EDVELTLPKEVAIP
+662 EDIELTLPEEVDYA
-676 TIHYTGTTTKPK
+676 GTTTLN
-688 DANRVIMSSSLTVG
+688 ANRVTMSSSLTVG
-702 NSAAKTYSPSIS
+702 NSAVKTYSPSIG
-714 SSTLTLSANGNDI
+714 SSTLTLSRDGNDI

>member
-57 MEASAPKQKGQ
+57 MEEIAPKQKGQ
-68 FYYAIQENVL
+68 FYYAIKENVL

-123 TVDQRTKHQGKA
+123 TVGQKTKHQGKA
-135 ETTVTPNITGKLEI
+135 ETTVTSNITGQLEI

-154 DAITPDITVGV
+154 NAIASNVAVGVKTDAIT
-165 ASNAIAGNDNGF
+165 GNENGL
-177 VLKTTGT
+177 VLKTTGG

-214 STDTNTTYNLLS
+214 STDTNTTYDLLS

-231 KITLHGSDNADRTV
+231 NITLHGSDNADRTV

-254 VSGANEREIAI
+254 VSGANEHEIAI
-265 KHKDSPVTA
+265 KHKDSPVTD
-274 GSYNSSTEISTDN
+274 GSYNSSIDGN
-287 KFTVPSFTVDQQG
+287 KITVPSFTVDQQG

-315 HDTKTSIKSVSAGDD
+315 HDTKTSLKSVSAGND
-330 GRIGITYAQ
+330 GRIGIIYAQ

-370 SLGKFYSSSKVD
+370 SLGKFYSSDKVD

-405 FADAVA
+405 FATTVA

-426 IGSQTTKTGD
+426 IGSQTAKTGD

-464 IDSQFELS
+464 IDSQFALS
-472 GTNNTIALTN
+472 GANNAIVLTN

-503 QVTNNTLSIKHTNTI
+503 EVTGNALSIKHTNEI
-518 ATGAGSV
+518 SAGLV

-557 ITVTLP
+557 ITVKLP
-563 ADRDTTYLL
+563 ADKDTTYSL
-572 GTTIG
+572 GTAKG
-577 DDNYD
+577 DTQYG
-582 AYINLTPAAGSGAAV
+582 AYINLTPATGSGAAV
-597 TSAKFKAGANIA
+597 TSAKFKAGANIK

-614 TKITVAHSGPGDA
+614 TEITVAHIGPGDA
-627 TGNIVGNNTTTTLG
+627 TGNVIGNNTKTALDYG
-641 YSGTFKVPKITK
+641 NTFIVPKITK
-653 DVNGHIVSA
+653 DANGHIVNT
-662 EDVELTLPKEVAIP
+662 EDVALTLPKAVAIP
-676 TIHYTGTTTKPK
+676 KINYKGETGLSN
-688 DANRVIMSSSLTVG
+688 NRVTMSSSLTVDT
-702 NSAAKTYSPSIS
+702 ATYTYSPSIG
-714 SSTLTLSANGNDI
+714 SSTLTLSTNGHAI

>member
-16 NVAVEDGVFYL
+16 NITVEDGVFYL
-27 TTDTNRLYVGQ
+27 TTDTHRLYVGQ
-38 GSKLAELNQSVTTY
+38 GSNLAELNQSVTTY

-78 ACYLPELNKWQQIN
+78 ACYLPDLNKWQQIN

-123 TVDQRTKHQGKA
+123 TVGQKTKHQGKA
-135 ETTVTPNITGKLEI
+135 ETTVTPNITGQLEI

-154 DAITPDITVGV
+154 NAIASNIAVGVKTDAIT
-165 ASNAIAGNDNGF
+165 GNENGL
-177 VLKTTGT
+177 VLKTTGG

-214 STDTNTTYNLLS
+214 STDTNTTYDLLS

-231 KITLHGSDNADRTV
+231 NITLHGSDNADRTV

-265 KHKDSPVTA
+265 KHKNSTVTA
-274 GSYNSSTEISTDN
+274 GNYNSSTKITNN

-315 HDTKTSIKSVSAGDD
+315 HDTKTSIKSISAGEN
-330 GRIGITYAQ
+330 GKITIVYAE
-339 DNEEHTVYSNADLYY
+339 DAEEHTVSSNADLYY

-370 SLGKFYSSSKVD
+370 SLGKFYSSDKVD

-405 FADAVA
+405 FATTVV

-426 IGSQTTKTGD
+426 IGSQTAKTGD

-445 ADGSAPANTD
+445 ADGNHPENTD
-455 FDVISSGDE
+455 FDVIPSGDE
-464 IDSQFELS
+464 IDSQFKLS

-496 GTDGILA
+496 GTDGISA
-503 QVTNNTLSIKHTNTI
+503 EVTNNALSIKHTNTI
-518 ATGAGSV
+518 ATGAGLV
-525 GESSNVS
+525 GENNNVS
-532 PAAGNSFTVP
+532 PAAGETLKIP

-552 TSASN
+552 TNASDVT
-557 ITVTLP
+557 ITLP
-563 ADRDTTYLL
+563 TDKDTTYSL
-572 GTTIG
+572 GTAKG
-577 DDNYD
+577 DTQYD
-582 AYINLTPAAGSGAAV
+582 AYINLTPATGSGAGT

-614 TKITVAHSGPGDA
+614 SNISVAHSGPGNA
-627 TGNIVGNNTTTTLG
+627 TSDVIGNNTKTTLG
-641 YSGTFKVPKITK
+641 YSGHFKVPKITK
-653 DVNGHIVSA
+653 DANGHIASF
-662 EDVELTLPKEVAIP
+662 EDIELTLPEAVAIP
-676 TIHYTGTTTKPK
+676 TMKYEGETTLNENT
-688 DANRVIMSSSLTVG
+688 NCVTMSSSLTV
-702 NSAAKTYSPSIS
+702 NSATQTYSPSIG
-714 SSTLTLSANGNDI
+714 SSTLKISLGNNNAI

>member
-16 NVAVEDGVFYL
+16 NITVEDGVFYL

-52 ATWAD
+52 ATWAA
-57 MEASAPKQKGQ
+57 MEENAPKQEGQ

-78 ACYLPELNKWQQIN
+78 ACYLPDLNKWQQIN

-111 DKSETGKLKYTI
+111 DKSENGKLKYTI
-123 TVDQRTKHQGKA
+123 TIGQKTKHQGKA
-135 ETTVTPNITGKLEI
+135 ETTVTPNITGQFEI

-154 DAITPDITVGV
+154 NAIASNVAVGIKTDAIT
-165 ASNAIAGNDNGF
+165 GNENGI
-177 VLKTTGT
+177 VLKTTGG
-184 GADADTNIAIVGG
+184 GADADTNVAIVGG

-214 STDTNTTYNLLS
+214 STDTNTTYDLLS

-231 KITLHGSDNADRTV
+231 NITLHGSDNADRTV

-265 KHKDSPVTA
+265 KHKNSTVTA
-274 GSYNSSTEISTDN
+274 GSYNSSTKITNN

-315 HDTKTSIKSVSAGDD
+315 HDTKTSITSVSAGND
-330 GRIGITYAQ
+330 GKIKIVYAQ
-339 DNEEHTVYSNADLYY
+339 DNAEHTVYSNAELYY
-354 KITVDGTTET
+354 KITVDGNTDTI
-364 TIKNQG
+364 IKNQG
-370 SLGKFYSSSKVD
+370 SLGTFYSSSKVD

-393 AMTYKGVVASDT
+393 AMTYKGVVTSDN
-405 FADAVA
+405 FAATVV

-419 KANGEIV
+419 KASGEIV
-426 IGSQTTKTGD
+426 IGSQTAKTGD
-436 LIIYKGDDL
+436 LIIYKGNDL
-445 ADGSAPANTD
+445 ADGKAPANTD
-455 FDVISSGDE
+455 FDIIPSGDE
-464 IDSQFELS
+464 IDSQFALS
-472 GTNNTIALTN
+472 GTDNKIVLTN
-482 TTKDNTPAG
+482 TTSKNTAG
-491 SVSVS
+491 SVDVI
-496 GTDGILA
+496 GADGINA
-503 QVTNNTLSIKHTNTI
+503 EVTGNTLSIKHTN
-518 ATGAGSV
+518 AVSAGSV

-532 PAAGNSFTVP
+532 PAAGNSFTIP

-563 ADRDTTYLL
+563 ADKDTTYSL
-572 GTTIG
+572 GTAVG
-577 DDNYD
+577 DTQYD
-582 AYINLTPAAGSGAAV
+582 AYINLTPAGSSGAGV

-614 TKITVAHSGPGDA
+614 TEISVAHSGPGSA
-627 TGNIVGNNTTTTLG
+627 TGNAIGNNTTTTLG
-641 YSGTFKVPKITK
+641 YSGKFKVPKITK
-653 DVNGHIVSA
+653 DANGHIVSA
-662 EDVELTLPKEVAIP
+662 EDVELTLPQAVAIP
-676 TIHYTGTTTKPK
+676 TMNYAGTTTLA
-688 DANRVIMSSSLTVG
+688 ANRVTMSSSLTVG
-702 NSAAKTYSPSIS
+702 GSAAQTYSPSIG
-714 SSTLTLSANGNDI
+714 SSTLKLSTNGHAI